1 MLYSKNG
8 GFCFTITFFGPPH
21 VSEGYFFSSGVTNH
35 DSFSTEGKLE
45 QGKREREG
53 ETERAMNEI
62 QNCGQ
67 SVKRIRSWSKRETA
81 VR

>member
-8 GFCFTITFFGPPH
+8 GFCGTITFFGPPH

-45 QGKREREG
+45 QGKRERRRNREG
-53 ETERAMNEI
+53 NERNTKLRAI
-62 QNCGQ
+62 C
-67 SVKRIRSWSKRETA
+67 KKD
-81 VR
+81 